1 MSIFMPLEQLF
12 SQKPDLAQPDL
23 AIDPK
28 VGVQIIE
35 TLISFLD
42 KYIFPEVAQRMKS
55 QFRTHLQNGNY
66 ADITS
71 AIKLAEVLTQQMQT
85 ISSDRHLQVFYSY
98 KPLPSLNEQG
108 KPTAPEEQ
116 QRKRRYAR
124 WQNFGFYKVERLA
137 GNIGYLDLRA
147 FVPPELSGETA
158 IAAMN
163 FLSNTEALIIDLRQN
178 GGGSPDTVALIS
190 TYLFD
195 HQLVHL
201 NNLHWREQDANGVY
215 YERVQQYWTLPYVPG
230 QRYLDKDVYVLTSSF
245 SFSAAEEFA
254 NNLKQLKRAT
264 IVGEVTGGGA
274 HPGDFLL
281 LSDHFDVFIP
291 TGRSVNPIT
300 QRNWEGTGVE
310 PDIKVPGEQ
319 ALKMAHLAALKEL
332 LTKTTE
338 PEFISE
344 LQQAMLQQG
353 ATQRVIATLEQD

>member
-1 MSIFMPLEQLF
+1 MKILTSLF
-12 SQKPDLAQPDL
+12 ILKVQDMTQPDL

-55 QFRTHLQNGNY
+55 QFRNHLQNGNY
-66 ADITS
+66 AGITS

-85 ISSDRHLQVFYSY
+85 ISSDRHLRVSY

-108 KPTAPEEQ
+108 KPTAPEDQ
-116 QRKRRYAR
+116 QRERRYDR

-137 GNIGYLDLRA
+137 GNIGYLDLRG

-158 IAAMN
+158 HAAMN

-201 NNLHWREQDANGVY
+201 NNLHIREQDANGAY

-245 SFSAAEEFA
+245 TFSAAEEFA

-264 IVGEVTGGGA
+264 IVGEVTRGGA
-274 HPGDFLL
+274 HPGNFLP
-281 LSDHFDVFIP
+281 LSDHFEVFIP
-291 TGRSVNPIT
+291 TGRAVNPIT
-300 QRNWEGTGVE
+300 QKNWEGTGVE

-319 ALKMAHLAALKEL
+319 ALKVAHLAALKEL

-338 PEFISE
+338 PELKRE
-344 LQQAMLQQG
+344 LQQAMLPMG
-353 ATQRVIATLEQD
+353 AAPWAISGA